1 MKRFIQSLITM
12 LLGLLPIQV
21 SAQSLSNNYV
31 QTRTYRE
38 AGNAS
43 KCMEQIQYFDDLG
56 REEQLVLKQFAPNG
70 QDLVSGIQYD
80 GYGRKWREFIP
91 VQSIGSTG
99 SYVSGLSEQAAKFT
113 GDASPYKEIGYEAS
127 PLERVLSETGAGA
140 AWHSAGK
147 KKCSDYLV
155 NDASVNGLLSA
166 RHYAISSDY
175 SITQG
180 SPSVYAAGEL
190 RVSLSVGEDND
201 STLTF
206 TDKQQHTVLV
216 RQRNKGVSHDTYY
229 VYNDYG
235 LLCYVLPPQLDGRID
250 ATSLGGYAYSYK
262 YDDRDRCIEKKL
274 PGCEPV
280 FLVYD
285 RADRLAL
292 EQNGVQKGKKRW
304 TVYKY
309 DVLGR
314 LLYSFEHTDATPV
327 ATLRER
333 LKNIC
338 VEERDSGTDNLGI
351 GYTNTTVSWGT
362 DLQLILVNYYDDY
375 KFLASLGSTES
386 TSLAY
391 LAKSGYGTRSDYADG
406 LQTGTRSYLL
416 DGSGK
421 YTASAM
427 YYDQKGRLVQHHS
440 SNVRGGYDKEYYA
453 YSFTGKPLR
462 HHYYHYGSNGG
473 STSDREYVY
482 SYDDAE
488 RLTEVRCSLNGGTQS
503 VLYSNGYD
511 GYGRLQKRSYNAN
524 VYSASYAYN
533 IRNWLTGISG
543 SKFTQNLYYH
553 TGNGTPCYGG
563 NVSSMTWKSGN
574 ESTLRGYKFSYDGL
588 NRLLTAAY
596 GEGSAIGTNV
606 NRFTEQVTNYD
617 KNGNILGLK
626 RYGQTGAST
635 YGFVDNLTMTLTG
648 NQLKTVNDAVTAT
661 AYNNGFEFKDGAKLT
676 KEYSYDANGN
686 LTEDS
691 NKNITSIQYNCLN
704 LPSKVMFKDGSTI
717 AYTYGGDGAK
727 LKTIHKIGG
736 STTTTEYCG
745 DVIYEDGTAKRMLTE
760 AGYVTLS
767 DKKPHYYLQD
777 HQGNNRVVI
786 NESGSVEE
794 VNHYYPFGGLY
805 ANSTN
810 VQPYKYNGKELDVRK
825 GLNWYDYGTRQYDAA
840 VGRWHA
846 VDPLAEKYYE
856 VSPYVYCLNDP
867 VKHVD
872 PDGKIVGTAIGGI
885 FGGIVGG
892 FRAYREGRNVWAG
905 VAEGAVSGAITGAA
919 VDLAVGSAVATGG
932 GSLLVL
938 GVGAAAGTI
947 GGAGGAVAGD
957 VVGQVVEQLDKG
969 EVKISTE
976 NFSSKAVNGA
986 IAGAVGGVASGVA
999 SNLGKMFTTSAK
1011 SIQQTMSNNINSTS
1025 TVLREMGASAE
1036 TTGVV
1041 VNQITKGMGEVGK
1054 KTANSI
1060 WRIDAGTSITT
1071 EFSLKIT
1078 EDKWN
1083 Q

>member
-825 GLNWYDYGTRQYDAA
+825 GLN
-840 VGRWHA
+840 
-846 VDPLAEKYYE
+846 
-856 VSPYVYCLNDP
+856 
-867 VKHVD
+867 
-872 PDGKIVGTAIGGI
+872 
-885 FGGIVGG
+885 
-892 FRAYREGRNVWAG
+892 
-905 VAEGAVSGAITGAA
+905 
-919 VDLAVGSAVATGG
+919 
-932 GSLLVL
+932 
-938 GVGAAAGTI
+938 
-947 GGAGGAVAGD
+947 
-957 VVGQVVEQLDKG
+957 
-969 EVKISTE
+969 
-976 NFSSKAVNGA
+976 
-986 IAGAVGGVASGVA
+986 
-999 SNLGKMFTTSAK
+999 
-1011 SIQQTMSNNINSTS
+1011 
-1025 TVLREMGASAE
+1025 
-1036 TTGVV
+1036 
-1041 VNQITKGMGEVGK
+1041 
-1054 KTANSI
+1054 
-1060 WRIDAGTSITT
+1060 
-1071 EFSLKIT
+1071 
-1078 EDKWN
+1078 
-1083 Q
+1083 

>member
-1 MKRFIQSLITM
+1 MKRFMQSLITM

-91 VQSIGSTG
+91 VQSTGSTG
-99 SYVSGLSEQAAKFT
+99 SYVSGLSEQAVKFT

-190 RVSLSVGEDND
+190 LVSLSVGEDND

-235 LLCYVLPPQLDGRID
+235 LLCYVLPSQLDGRID

-391 LAKSGYGTRSDYADG
+391 LAKLGYGTRSDYADG

-462 HHYYHYGSNGG
+462 HHYYHYGGNGG

-488 RLTEVRCSLNGGTQS
+488 RLTEVRYSLNGGTQS

-524 VYSASYAYN
+524 VYSASYTYN

-553 TGNGTPCYGG
+553 TGNGTPCYDG
-563 NVSSMTWKSGN
+563 NVSSLTWKSGN

-626 RYGQTGAST
+626 RYGQTGAGT
-635 YGFVDNLTMTLTG
+635 YGLFDNLTLTLSG
-648 NQLKTVNDAVTAT
+648 NQLKVVNDAVTAT

-676 KEYSYDANGN
+676 KEYSYDANAN

-704 LPSKVMFKDGSTI
+704 LPNKVMFKDGSTI

-760 AGYVTLS
+760 VGYVTLS
-767 DKKPHYYLQD
+767 DKKPHYYLKD
-777 HQGNNRVVI
+777 HQGNNRVVL
-786 NESGSVEE
+786 NESGNVEE

-825 GLNWYDYGTRQYDAA
+825 GLNWYDYGARQYDA
-840 VGRWHA
+840 VLGRWHA

-856 VSPYVYCLNDP
+856 VSPYIYCANDP
-867 VKHVD
+867 VKNVD
-872 PDGKIVGTAIGGI
+872 SDGRW
-885 FGGIVGG
+885 F
-892 FRAYREGRNVWAG
+892 W
-905 VAEGAVSGAITGAA
+905 
-919 VDLAVGSAVATGG
+919 
-932 GSLLVL
+932 
-938 GVGAAAGTI
+938 AAAGAAIDYGFQVYDNYRSGKSGYDAWVGNVNFVSVGLSAINPTGKLKIAKTFIVEATKETISYTANEGLGIKDDLKTIATNALISTTVSVGAGKLTESSSNKALENANKEMRTANQNVRTAQNRVDRRPNSDSKRIQLETAKFDAQKTRIKQVGTQMLNSTI
-947 GGAGGAVAGD
+947 GQMNSNAFEGT
-957 VVGQVVEQLDKG
+957 
-969 EVKISTE
+969 ITR
-976 NFSSKAVNGA
+976 
-986 IAGAVGGVASGVA
+986 GVDRF
-999 SNLGKMFTTSAK
+999 NLKMDW
-1011 SIQQTMSNNINSTS
+1011 ND
-1025 TVLREMGASAE
+1025 EE
-1036 TTGVV
+1036 Y
-1041 VNQITKGMGEVGK
+1041 K
-1054 KTANSI
+1054 KP
-1060 WRIDAGTSITT
+1060 
-1071 EFSLKIT
+1071 
-1078 EDKWN
+1078 
-1083 Q
+1083 

>member
-91 VQSIGSTG
+91 VQSTGSTG
-99 SYVSGLSEQAAKFT
+99 SYVSGLSEQTAKFT

-190 RVSLSVGEDND
+190 LVSLSVGEDND

-235 LLCYVLPPQLDGRID
+235 LLCYVLPSQLDGRID

-351 GYTNTTVSWGT
+351 GYTNTTVAWGT

-462 HHYYHYGSNGG
+462 HHYYHYGGNGG

-553 TGNGTPCYGG
+553 TGNGAPCYGG

-626 RYGQTGAST
+626 RYGQTGAGT
-635 YGFVDNLTMTLTG
+635 YGLFDNLTLTLSG
-648 NQLKTVNDAVTAT
+648 NQLKVVNDAVTAT

-704 LPSKVMFKDGSTI
+704 LPNKVMFKDGSTI

-760 AGYVTLS
+760 VGYVTLS
-767 DKKPHYYLQD
+767 DKKPHYYLKD
-777 HQGNNRVVI
+777 HQGNNRVVL
-786 NESGSVEE
+786 NESGNVEE

-825 GLNWYDYGTRQYDAA
+825 GLNWYEYGESQYDA
-840 VGRWHA
+840 VLGRWHA

-856 VSPYVYCLNDP
+856 VSPYIYCANDP
-867 VKHVD
+867 VKNVD
-872 PDGKIVGTAIGGI
+872 SDGRW
-885 FGGIVGG
+885 F
-892 FRAYREGRNVWAG
+892 W
-905 VAEGAVSGAITGAA
+905 
-919 VDLAVGSAVATGG
+919 
-932 GSLLVL
+932 
-938 GVGAAAGTI
+938 AAAGAAIDYGFQVYDNYRSGKSGYDAWVGNVNFVSVGLSAINPTGKLKIAKTFIVEATKETISYTANEGLGIKDDLKTIATNALISTTVSVGAGKLTESSSNKALENANKEMRTANQNVRTAQNRVDRRPNSESKRIQLETAKFDAQKTRIKQVGTQMLNSTI
-947 GGAGGAVAGD
+947 GQMNSNAFEGT
-957 VVGQVVEQLDKG
+957 
-969 EVKISTE
+969 ITR
-976 NFSSKAVNGA
+976 
-986 IAGAVGGVASGVA
+986 GVDRF
-999 SNLGKMFTTSAK
+999 NLKMDW
-1011 SIQQTMSNNINSTS
+1011 ND
-1025 TVLREMGASAE
+1025 EE
-1036 TTGVV
+1036 Y
-1041 VNQITKGMGEVGK
+1041 K
-1054 KTANSI
+1054 KP
-1060 WRIDAGTSITT
+1060 
-1071 EFSLKIT
+1071 
-1078 EDKWN
+1078 
-1083 Q
+1083 

>member
-91 VQSIGSTG
+91 VQSTGSTG

-285 RADRLAL
+285 RADRLVL

-304 TVYKY
+304 TVHKY
-309 DVLGR
+309 DGLGR

-488 RLTEVRCSLNGGTQS
+488 RLTEVRCGLNGGTQS

-524 VYSASYAYN
+524 VYSTSYAYN

-553 TGNGTPCYGG
+553 TGNGTPCYDG

-626 RYGQTGAST
+626 RYGQTGAGT
-635 YGFVDNLTMTLTG
+635 YGLFDNLTLTLSG
-648 NQLKTVNDAVTAT
+648 NQLKVVNDAVTAT

-704 LPSKVMFKDGSTI
+704 LPNKVMFKDGSTI

-760 AGYVTLS
+760 VGYVTLS
-767 DKKPHYYLQD
+767 DKKPHYYLKD
-777 HQGNNRVVI
+777 HQGNNRVVL
-786 NESGSVEE
+786 NESGNVEE

-825 GLNWYDYGTRQYDAA
+825 GLNWYDYGARQYDA
-840 VGRWHA
+840 VLGRWHA

-856 VSPYVYCLNDP
+856 VSPYIYCANDP
-867 VKHVD
+867 VKNVD
-872 PDGKIVGTAIGGI
+872 SDGRW
-885 FGGIVGG
+885 F
-892 FRAYREGRNVWAG
+892 W
-905 VAEGAVSGAITGAA
+905 
-919 VDLAVGSAVATGG
+919 
-932 GSLLVL
+932 
-938 GVGAAAGTI
+938 AAAGAAIDYGFQVYDNYRSGKSGYDAWVGNVNFVSVGLSAINPTGKLKIAKTFIVEATKETISYTANKGFKIENDVKTIATNALISTTVSVGAGKLTESSSNKALENANKEMRTANQNVRTAQNRVDRRPNSDSKRIQLETAKFDAQKARIKQVGTQMLNSTI
-947 GGAGGAVAGD
+947 GQMNSNAVEGT
-957 VVGQVVEQLDKG
+957 
-969 EVKISTE
+969 ITR
-976 NFSSKAVNGA
+976 
-986 IAGAVGGVASGVA
+986 GVDRF
-999 SNLGKMFTTSAK
+999 NLKMDW
-1011 SIQQTMSNNINSTS
+1011 ND
-1025 TVLREMGASAE
+1025 EE
-1036 TTGVV
+1036 Y
-1041 VNQITKGMGEVGK
+1041 K
-1054 KTANSI
+1054 KP
-1060 WRIDAGTSITT
+1060 
-1071 EFSLKIT
+1071 
-1078 EDKWN
+1078 
-1083 Q
+1083 